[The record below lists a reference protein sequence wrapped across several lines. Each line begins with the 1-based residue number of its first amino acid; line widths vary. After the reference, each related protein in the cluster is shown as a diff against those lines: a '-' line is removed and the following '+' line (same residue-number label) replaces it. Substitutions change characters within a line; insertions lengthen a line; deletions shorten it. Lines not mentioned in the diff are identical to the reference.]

1 MTPSIINQD
10 VLFCRVLSDPQSE
23 VAWFFKGAR
32 INATVE
38 PRPEE
43 GEGGDGRQVR
53 LLLRKSLSLGRRFN
67 GFQGLSL
74 NDRTNLFPLVIYWIG
89 ESRTDK
95 TVFALRRL
103 PNVLVTVKGF
113 RERVF

>member
-1 MTPSIINQD
+1 MVKQSGSLYNRD
-10 VLFCRVLSDPQSE
+10 VIFCRVISDPQSE

-43 GEGGDGRQVR
+43 EGGDGRQVGR
-53 LLLRKSLSLGRRFN
+53 LLRKSLSLGRRLN

-74 NDRTNLFPLVIYWIG
+74 NDRTILFLFIIL
-89 ESRTDK
+89 ESRVSD
-95 TVFALRRL
+95 R
-103 PNVLVTVKGF
+103 
-113 RERVF
+113 